1 MRSKNPE
8 LMDKILKYAEEYYL
22 DYGSSPT
29 TATVAK
35 ALDIGKSTVYRYLVA
50 MNEKGVIE
58 YDGGDIQTS
67 VTRKVNK
74 DTSQTAIVGS
84 IPCGTPEYEEEHI
97 EGYVSLPTAIF
108 GKGEFY
114 ILRASGESMIDAGID
129 DGDLVVIRKKQKA
142 NNGDIVVALVDN
154 QNTLKRFYRDEENK
168 RIILHPENKK
178 FRDIYTEECTI
189 QGVACH
195 IIKEI

>member
-50 MNEKGVIE
+50 MNEKGMIE
-58 YDGGDIQTS
+58 YDGGDIQTT

>member
-8 LMDKILKYAEEYYL
+8 LMDKIIKYAEQYYL
-22 DYGSSPT
+22 DYSHSPT
-29 TATVAK
+29 TSNVAK
-35 ALDIGKSTVYRYLVA
+35 ALDIAKSTVYRYLVE
-50 MNEKGVIE
+50 MNDKGMIE
-58 YDGGDIQTS
+58 YDGQDIQTA

-74 DTSQTAIVGS
+74 DISQTAIVGS
-84 IPCGTPEYEEEHI
+84 ISCGSPEYEEEYI
-97 EGYVSLPTAIF
+97 EGYVALPTAIF
-108 GKGEFY
+108 GKGDFY

-129 DGDLVVIRKKQKA
+129 DGDLVVISKKQKA
-142 NNGDIVVALVDN
+142 NDGDIVVALIDN
-154 QNTLKRFYRDEENK
+154 QNTLKRFYRDDENK

-178 FRDIYTEECTI
+178 FKDIYAKECTI

>member
-8 LMDKILKYAEEYYL
+8 LMDKILKYAEKYYL
-22 DYGSSPT
+22 VYGSSPT

-50 MNEKGVIE
+50 MNDKGMIE
-58 YDGGDIQTS
+58 YDGCDIQTS

-74 DTSQTAIVGS
+74 DASQTAIVGS
-84 IPCGTPEYEEEHI
+84 IPCGIPEYKEENI

-108 GKGEFY
+108 GKGDFY

-129 DGDLVVIRKKQKA
+129 DGDLVVIRKKQRA
-142 NNGDIVVALVDN
+142 NDGDIVVALVDN

-178 FRDIYTEECTI
+178 FCDIYTEECTI